1 VQYVM
6 VEEADQMS
14 FDVFFRVVKRPGI
27 GDCSNP

>member
-1 VQYVM
+1 M